1 MWRIFPNGPVH
12 TSLRE
17 PPGNSVT
24 VDFLKSVILLLLF
37 LAYAHSYKLNK
48 NNKTKN
54 TINIISMMAII
65 IK

>member
-17 PPGNSVT
+17 SPGNSVAI
-24 VDFLKSVILLLLF
+24 DFLKSVILLLF

-54 TINIISMMAII
+54 TNIISMMAII

>member
-24 VDFLKSVILLLLF
+24 IFFFLKSIILLLLLF
-37 LAYAHSYKLNK
+37 LAYAYSYKLNK
-48 NNKTKN
+48 NNKTK
-54 TINIISMMAII
+54 TQ
-65 IK
+65 